1 MYWETSI
8 GKHLYFSEVRFVERF
23 CGWLVIDNW
32 VGTKHNGF
40 ASNNVAEE
48 QRKKASVKE
57 KTGKKKI
64 KVGKG
69 AVKKVKTANVAQ
81 PTGDKEDGCAVKKK
95 KRGRPKKLVG
105 AAVNPES
112 ESPASETPDQ
122 KSARQIRGVLEVLGV
137 YSPAFDALIDSCVQ
151 LLYMRNKI
159 YSEAISG
166 CDPLSTE
173 ISREG
178 AERKRANPAFALYI
192 EISKELRA
200 VLESLTMTVK
210 SSTLASS
217 DELDVLNKKLAAI
230 VYENNRAGDIKEP

>member
-1 MYWETSI
+1 M
-8 GKHLYFSEVRFVERF
+8 
-23 CGWLVIDNW
+23 
-32 VGTKHNGF
+32 
-40 ASNNVAEE
+40 AEE
-48 QRKKASVKE
+48 RRKKASVKA
-57 KTGKKKI
+57 KTGEKKP
-64 KVGKG
+64 KVEKSAGEKQ
-69 AVKKVKTANVAQ
+69 KTRTKAPQ
-81 PTGDKEDGCAVKKK
+81 SIGDKEDGGQVEKK

-230 VYENNRAGDIKEP
+230 VYENNRAGDIKES